1 MGHRFAGTADLTESW
16 DARPVIMIGRG
27 EPPQWVWVSA
37 RHVQSVRARLA
48 KAGLPLI
55 GAALVAGIAL
65 VVVGLDLPTAA
76 SPINV
81 IGVMI
86 AGIGAFWALLSG
98 LSLATA
104 RSCAQGEFVDVNGAR
119 LVRGLLAA
127 WWGGAIFCALL
138 AGFAEVMSPLP
149 FTAGSAVYLA
159 LLAAVVVLCGIAF
172 FTAGNILGRFRV

>member
-1 MGHRFAGTADLTESW
+1 M
-16 DARPVIMIGRG
+16 IIIGRG
-27 EPPQWVWVSA
+27 EQPQWVWVSA
-37 RHVQSVRARLA
+37 AHAESVRARLA
-48 KAGLPLI
+48 RAGLPLI
-55 GAALVAGIAL
+55 GAALGVGVAL
-65 VVVGLDLPTAA
+65 VVVGLALPTAD

-119 LVRGLLAA
+119 LVRRLLAV
-127 WWGGAIFCALL
+127 WWGGAIFCGML

-172 FTAGNILGRFRV
+172 FAAGNILGRFRV